1 MFDLHDPAALGF
13 DPLRLARIEPFLRS
27 AYLDTGRLPMI
38 QLLVARE
45 GRPAYYFQAGRMGED
60 RGEVREDALFRI
72 ASMTKPV
79 TSIAFMQLVEQCK
92 VALDDPVTKVIPEFA
107 DLRVYSGGGGGSA
120 PFVPGQKA
128 GPMRF
133 VDLLTHMS
141 GLTYGFQNRT
151 NVDAAYRENN
161 FDFARKHLDSDEFIA
176 RLAKI
181 PLEFSPGERW
191 NYSVST
197 DVLGVAVERISGQR
211 LGAYFEEHIFAPLGM
226 TETRFG
232 VEPDQLDRLVD
243 AYQYMPGEKPK
254 PIDAGR
260 TSRLGQP
267 GKFDS
272 GGGGLVGTIA
282 DYHRFCAM
290 LIGRGELGGARIIAP
305 KTLDLMTANHLPGGK
320 DLTELSQSLFSEANN
335 AGTGFGLGFAMVIDP
350 ARTLIPS
357 SKGEFYWGGAYSTA
371 FFIDPVE
378 KISMVFMTQVYPSS
392 AYPIR
397 RQLKTLIYSALA
409 DSHA

>member
-13 DPLRLARIEPFLRS
+13 DPARLARIEPFLRTR
-27 AYLDTGRLPMI
+27 YVEQGKLPMV
-38 QLLVARE
+38 QLVVARE
-45 GRPAYYFQAGRMGED
+45 GKPAFYCQAGTMGED
-60 RGEVREDALFRI
+60 RGDVREDALFRI

-92 VALDDPVTKVIPEFA
+92 VALEDPVTRVFPEFA
-107 DLRVYSGGGGGSA
+107 DMFVYNGGGGAVPFA
-120 PFVPGQKA
+120 PGRPA

-141 GLTYGFQNRT
+141 GLSYGLQNRT
-151 NVDAAYRENN
+151 NVDAAYRESNL
-161 FDFARKHLDSDEFIA
+161 DAARNHLTSDEYIE
-176 RLAKI
+176 RLGKL
-181 PLEFSPGERW
+181 PLEFAPGERW

-197 DVLGVAVERISGQR
+197 DVLGVAVERLSGQR
-211 LGAYFEEHIFAPLGM
+211 LGDYFAEHIFEPLGM
-226 TETRFG
+226 TDTRFG
-232 VEPDQLDRLVD
+232 VDPDQRERLVD
-243 AYQYMPGEKPK
+243 AYQYNPGKKPK
-254 PIDAGR
+254 MIDAGA
-260 TSRLGQP
+260 TSRLGEP

-290 LIGRGELGGARIIAP
+290 LVGRGELEGKRIVAP

-335 AGTGFGLGFAMVIDP
+335 AGTGFGLGFATVIDP

-378 KISMVFMTQVYPSS
+378 KITMVFMTQVYPSS

-409 DSHA
+409 ESYA